1 MTWSP
6 TSLPQPPKTARRRT
20 RPPAPRCPDAPRALD
35 EVVGQQHLLKPG
47 SPLRRLVEGSGG
59 PAGASSVILWG
70 PPGTGKTT
78 LAYVVSKA
86 TNKRFVELSAI
97 TAGVKE
103 VRAVI
108 ESARRASGGFGKET
122 VLFLDEIHRF
132 SKAQQDSL
140 LPAVENRW
148 VTLIA
153 ATTENPYF
161 SVISPLLSRSLL
173 LTLEPLTDDDLR
185 DLVRRALTDE
195 RGLGG
200 ALTLPEDAEAHLLRI
215 AGGDAR
221 RVLTALEAA
230 AGAALATHEAE
241 ITLETVE
248 ATVDR
253 AAVKYDRDGDQHYD
267 VASALIKSIRGSDV
281 DAALHY
287 LARMI
292 EAGEDPRF
300 IARRLM
306 ISASEDIGL
315 ADPTALPTAVAA
327 AQAVAMIGFPEA
339 ALTLSHA
346 TIALAL
352 APKSNAATLAI
363 FAAQEDVR
371 KGLAGPSRPICATAI
386 TRARPSSAMPRAISI
401 RMTSRAVSPPSSTPR
416 TRSATGSTTPPP
428 GTAPRRDTR
437 KWSSGSASAWAARA
451 AARTRRPEPPGSR
464 PQPTSRP
471 GPPGARSGRGR
482 LEERVHRPAQLG
494 DVPYGLRKLEAR
506 VEARPLVLHEADPQ
520 PEAVQGHGHGGRP
533 VRGVGAGRALP
544 EQRAQR
550 AHLVLVGGVQML
562 EQLRLVAGQRIGG
575 GVPEVLR
582 LNVLG
587 APEVVH
593 VRLAELQAQHHPAGL
608 RDAGYGGEP
617 AGDPGPAPDA
627 VRHGDRGDVRDLQ
640 HGRQLVALR
649 VGRGPHGRGIRGE
662 FEEQIALR
670 THAPRVRHQGFGA
683 GQIEP
688 RYDEQRGAGTL
699 YESSCAL
706 GC

>member
-1 MTWSP
+1 VEPDLFTAAAEDRQERDPSSSP
-6 TSLPQPPKTARRRT
+6 LAVRMRPRT
-20 RPPAPRCPDAPRALD
+20 LD

-47 SPLRRLVEGSGG
+47 SPLRRLVGEGGGG
-59 PAGASSVILWG
+59 PAGPSSVILWG

-108 ESARRASGGFGKET
+108 EGARRATGGFGKET

-161 SVISPLLSRSLL
+161 SIISPLLSRSLL
-173 LTLEPLTDDDLR
+173 LTLEPLSDDDLR
-185 DLVRRALTDE
+185 ALLRRALTDR

-200 ALTLPEDAEAHLLRI
+200 AVTLPADAEAHLLRI

-221 RVLTALEAA
+221 RALTALEAA
-230 AGAALATHEAE
+230 AGAALTTHERE
-241 ITLETVE
+241 ITLTTLEE
-248 ATVDR
+248 TVDR

-363 FAAQEDVR
+363 SAAQEDVR
-371 KGLAGPSRPICATAI
+371 RGLAGPVPAHL
-386 TRARPSSAMPRAISI
+386 
-401 RMTSRAVSPPSSTPR
+401 
-416 TRSATGSTTPPP
+416 
-428 GTAPRRDTR
+428 RDGHY
-437 KWSSGSASAWAARA
+437 KGAAKL
-451 AARTRRPEPPGSR
+451 G
-464 PQPTSRP
+464 
-471 GPPGARSGRGR
+471 
-482 LEERVHRPAQLG
+482 HAQG
-494 DVPYGLRKLEAR
+494 YVYPHDVPGGIAAQEYA
-506 VEARPLVLHEADPQ
+506 
-520 PEAVQGHGHGGRP
+520 PEAVRGRRYYEP
-533 VRGVGAGRALP
+533 TRYGAEARYAD
-544 EQRAQR
+544 
-550 AHLVLVGGVQML
+550 
-562 EQLRLVAGQRIGG
+562 VA
-575 GVPEVLR
+575 
-582 LNVLG
+582 
-587 APEVVH
+587 
-593 VRLAELQAQHHPAGL
+593 
-608 RDAGYGGEP
+608 D
-617 AGDPGPAPDA
+617 
-627 VRHGDRGDVRDLQ
+627 
-640 HGRQLVALR
+640 
-649 VGRGPHGRGIRGE
+649 
-662 FEEQIALR
+662 
-670 THAPRVRHQGFGA
+670 RVRERLGRREPGGA
-683 GQIEP
+683 EP
-688 RYDEQRGAGTL
+688 
-699 YESSCAL
+699 S
-706 GC
+706 